1 MYTFLPP
8 NLFLKSEKKVFI
20 KIDVR
25 PKNQFT
31 TPPLINQ

>member
-8 NLFLKSEKKVFI
+8 NLFLKSGEKVLI
-20 KIDVR
+20 NIDVR
-25 PKNQFT
+25 PSNQFT